1 MTTLAIGFYAIFGLL
16 GQSENPIEQAE
27 QAFRSGAL
35 EQAQTFARQAL
46 AKQPGS
52 VSAHMILGVIAA
64 QRQQWDAAKLHF
76 RAVVRLAPSD
86 PNGYFYLGQANLY
99 QQNWATAAYYF
110 TRALE
115 TNYPDRER
123 LIVELAFAE
132 NEAGRPKQA
141 LATLGKVRLPVQG
154 PHAAQ
159 FYAVTAF
166 VQEKLQQPDPAMK
179 AIRRAIDLDESNPQY
194 REFLISSL
202 IGADQVNAAME
213 EAIRAQ
219 RKFPDHPDIQFL
231 FGVASY
237 YITESHFTKLAL
249 RNLREVEP
257 NGPRVL
263 LIGGMLSRKQGQTEE
278 ATLAF
283 TEAAKRGVPDA
294 HLLLGILL
302 REAGDYVG
310 AEREY
315 RAAERLNPRNG
326 QVLLELGKV
335 LLIRGRV
342 NEALTRLLKAVQYM
356 PSNPAVHYQLGL
368 AYGRL
373 GQKTKAEHH
382 LRISRR
388 P

>member
-1 MTTLAIGFYAIFGLL
+1 MTALAIGFYAIFGLL

-27 QAFRSGAL
+27 QAFRSGDL

-52 VSAHMILGVIAA
+52 GSAHMILGVIAA

-159 FYAVTAF
+159 FHAVTAF
-166 VQEKLQQPDPAMK
+166 IQEKLQQPDPAIK
-179 AIRRAIDLDESNPQY
+179 AIRRAIDLDESNAQY

-202 IGADQVNAAME
+202 ISADRVNAAVE

-263 LIGGMLSRKQGQTEE
+263 LIEGMLNRKQGQTDE

-294 HLLLGILL
+294 HLLLGIVL
-302 REAGDYVG
+302 REAGDYIG

-335 LLIRGRV
+335 LLIRGSV
-342 NEALTRLLKAVQYM
+342 NEALTRLLRAVQYM
-356 PSNPAVHYQLGL
+356 PANPGSPTGAW
-368 AYGRL
+368 A
-373 GQKTKAEHH
+373 KK
-382 LRISRR
+382 
-388 P
+388 